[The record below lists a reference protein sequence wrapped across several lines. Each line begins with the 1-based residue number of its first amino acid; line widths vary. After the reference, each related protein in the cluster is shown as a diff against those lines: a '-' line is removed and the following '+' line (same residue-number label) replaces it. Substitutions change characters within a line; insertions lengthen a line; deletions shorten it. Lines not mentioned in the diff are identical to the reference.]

1 MRCAPCGCDKN
12 NGMCCETH
20 PAILHQIL
28 KYALSPRILKA
39 YRAVLELLAYE
50 LDVLV
55 VLFTVCPILLVL
67 HAVAACALQLFH
79 VLAVNR
85 ALDLI
90 GVVVPDFFLIE
101 FLGIDSAPGIDDI
114 GQYERYEQG
123 YIEHRAQRELTR
135 AGVSHRQ

>member
-1 MRCAPCGCDKN
+1 MR
-12 NGMCCETH
+12 CETH

-28 KYALSPRILKA
+28 KYALSPRILEA

-55 VLFTVCPILLVL
+55 VLFTVCPILLVF

-85 ALDLI
+85 ALELDSEVARICRSQHPAEQL
-90 GVVVPDFFLIE
+90 GVAIIQGLHADVDA
-101 FLGIDSAPGIDDI
+101 SA
-114 GQYERYEQG
+114 
-123 YIEHRAQRELTR
+123 
-135 AGVSHRQ
+135 AGDT